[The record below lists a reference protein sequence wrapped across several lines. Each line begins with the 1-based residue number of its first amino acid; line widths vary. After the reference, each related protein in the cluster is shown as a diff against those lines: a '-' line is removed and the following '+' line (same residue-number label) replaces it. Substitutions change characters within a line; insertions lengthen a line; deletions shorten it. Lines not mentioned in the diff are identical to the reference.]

1 MVELN
6 YSTKEIKKLLED
18 SDLKDLTTLCI
29 IIQRNLRNYSIE
41 EFREIFKLVTDRLT
55 YLKVNRNGVMKEEAA
70 MLAE

>member
-1 MVELN
+1 MVKLN
-6 YSTKEIKKLLED
+6 YSTREIKKLLED

>member
-6 YSTKEIKKLLED
+6 YSTREIKKLLED